1 MEEIFNNL
9 TQVEKK
15 ENSNIFNYILD
26 KLSKSKPYDDDTQD
40 LINNLKNAQ
49 DEFETAVSNYE
60 FAEEPELVDYYT
72 YKIKATQTRYQYLL
86 KKAKERGL

>member
-9 TQVEKK
+9 PKIEKK
-15 ENSNIFNYILD
+15 ESSNVFSHILD
-26 KLSKSKPYDDDTQD
+26 KLLKAKPYDDDTQD

-49 DEFETAVSNYE
+49 NDFETAVINYE
-60 FAEEPELVDYYT
+60 FADEPELVDYYT

>member
-1 MEEIFNNL
+1 MEEIFNDISSID
-9 TQVEKK
+9 KK
-15 ENSNIFNYILD
+15 ENSRIFNYLLD
-26 KLSKSKPYDDDTQD
+26 KISKSKPYDEDTKD

-49 DEFETAVSNYE
+49 DDFETAVTNYE
-60 FAEEPELVDYYT
+60 FAEEPELIDYYT

>member
-1 MEEIFNNL
+1 MDEVFNNI
-9 TQVEKK
+9 THVEKK
-15 ENSNIFNYILD
+15 ESSNIFNYFLD
-26 KLSKSKPYDDDTQD
+26 KLSKTKPYDDDTQD
-40 LINNLKNAQ
+40 LINNLKSAQ
-49 DEFETAVSNYE
+49 KDFETAVSNYE

>member
-49 DEFETAVSNYE
+49 AEFETAVSNYE

-86 KKAKERGL
+86 KKVKERGL

>member
-9 TQVEKK
+9 TQIEKK
-15 ENSNIFNYILD
+15 ENSNIFSHIWD
-26 KLSKSKPYDDDTQD
+26 KLLKSPPYDNDTQD

-49 DEFETAVSNYE
+49 KDFESALSNYE
-60 FAEEPELVDYYT
+60 FAKEPELVDYYT

>member
-1 MEEIFNNL
+1 MEETFNNL
-9 TQVEKK
+9 TAPEKK
-15 ENSNIFNYILD
+15 ENSNIFNYLLD
-26 KLSKSKPYDDDTQD
+26 KLSKSKSYDDDTQD

-49 DEFETAVSNYE
+49 HEFETAVSNYE
-60 FAEEPELVDYYT
+60 FASEPELIDYYT